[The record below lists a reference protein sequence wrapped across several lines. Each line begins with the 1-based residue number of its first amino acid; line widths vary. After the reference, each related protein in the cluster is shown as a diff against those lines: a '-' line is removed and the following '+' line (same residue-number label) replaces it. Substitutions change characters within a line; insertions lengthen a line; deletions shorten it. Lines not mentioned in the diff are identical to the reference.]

1 MSRTQFEGVEG
12 IEQVD
17 AIVTPTMPTPAFKI
31 GEKSGDPLQM
41 YLSDIFTL
49 SCNLAGLPGLSVP
62 CGTGAHGLPVGL
74 QLIGG
79 YFDEARMLQV
89 AHQYQQA
96 TGWHRKAPP
105 GYGA

>member
-1 MSRTQFEGVEG
+1 
-12 IEQVD
+12 
-17 AIVTPTMPTPAFKI
+17 
-31 GEKSGDPLQM
+31 
-41 YLSDIFTL
+41 
-49 SCNLAGLPGLSVP
+49 VP